1 MNYFDFM
8 LNWDVA
14 QVCHLTAD
22 SYSDELL
29 EKDNVIKN

>member
-1 MNYFDFM
+1 MNYFDFI
-8 LNWDVA
+8 LYWDEV

-29 EKDNVIKN
+29 ETDNVIKN